1 MCRNRIADDGCVQIK
16 NTIIMYEG
24 DQKSP
29 SLLWIEL
36 KELFLGLRSPKKRS
50 LLSVNEHFK
59 GERNNKRAFLV
70 NPFFL

>member
-1 MCRNRIADDGCVQIK
+1 
-16 NTIIMYEG
+16 MYEG

>member
-1 MCRNRIADDGCVQIK
+1 MRFEQ
-16 NTIIMYEG
+16 
-24 DQKSP
+24 
-29 SLLWIEL
+29 

-70 NPFFL
+70 NLNKDYEKAPIPR